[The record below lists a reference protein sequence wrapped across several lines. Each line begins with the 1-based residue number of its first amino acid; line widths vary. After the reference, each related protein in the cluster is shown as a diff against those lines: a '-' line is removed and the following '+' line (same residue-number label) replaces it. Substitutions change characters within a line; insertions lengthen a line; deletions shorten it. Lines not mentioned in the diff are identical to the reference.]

1 MAIDQ
6 EIMPSLL
13 RLLYILILIAVSLA
27 GCAPAGG
34 AVRPLTESELA
45 TIVAA
50 TSAAIQTQ
58 IYPTV
63 LAEQLSAVPGV
74 EGSPVMPTAT
84 ASITPFPTFTPP
96 PSLTP
101 LPTPRV
107 SSQTSTPVGM
117 TGLMATVA
125 AQTAAASGSGTP
137 PPLATGSGTPVP
149 DYACQYTGQTPS
161 DFVVYRAGKDFD
173 VFWTVKN
180 VGAKTWEAA
189 NVDLVYVSGAI
200 LHRRDAYDLRANV
213 PPGASVAIGFDAF
226 APDIEGG
233 YSTIWSLVL
242 RQGSQVIQF
251 CRVTFAFDVRPW
263 GEP

>member
-1 MAIDQ
+1 MPRLFRFFTLIFVAI
-6 EIMPSLL
+6 
-13 RLLYILILIAVSLA
+13 SLA

-34 AVRPLTESELA
+34 LVRPLTESELA
-45 TIVAA
+45 TVVAA
-50 TSAAIQTQ
+50 TSAALQTQ

-63 LAEQLSAVPGV
+63 LAEQLSAVAGAQ
-74 EGSPVMPTAT
+74 GSPAPTAT
-84 ASITPFPTFTPP
+84 PSITPYPTFTPP

-107 SSQTSTPVGM
+107 SAQTSTPVGM

-125 AQTAAASGSGTP
+125 AQTAIALGTGTP
-137 PPLATGSGTPVP
+137 PPLTTGTGTPAP
-149 DYACQYTGQTPS
+149 EYACQYIGQTPP
-161 DFVVYRAGKDFD
+161 DFVVYRPGREFD

-180 VGAKTWEAA
+180 VGSKTWEAA
-189 NVDLVYVSGAI
+189 NVDLVYVRGAI

-213 PPGASVAIGFDAF
+213 PPGASVAVGFDAH

-233 YSTIWSLVL
+233 YNTVWSLVL
-242 RQGSQVIQF
+242 RQGNGQVLQF
-251 CRVTFAFDVRPW
+251 CQVNFAFDVRVW

>member
-1 MAIDQ
+1 MTQPIRRLVLAWLCIAIT
-6 EIMPSLL
+6 
-13 RLLYILILIAVSLA
+13 LA

-34 AVRPLTESELA
+34 SVRPLTESELA

-50 TSAAIQTQ
+50 TSAALQTQ

-63 LAEQLSAVPGV
+63 LAEQLSAMPSV
-74 EGSPVMPTAT
+74 EGTPAPTAT
-84 ASITPFPTFTPP
+84 PSITPYPTFTPP

-125 AQTAAASGSGTP
+125 AQTAAASGSVTP
-137 PPLATGSGTPVP
+137 LPLATGSGTPVP
-149 DYACQYTGQTPS
+149 EYACQYIGQTPS
-161 DFVVYRAGKDFD
+161 DFVVYRPGKDFD

-180 VGAKTWEAA
+180 VGSKTWEAA
-189 NVDLVYVSGAI
+189 NVDLVYLKGAI
-200 LHRRDAYDLRANV
+200 LHRRSAYDLRANV
-213 PPGASVAIGFDAF
+213 PPGALVPVGFDAI

-233 YSTIWSLVL
+233 YNTVWALVL
-242 RQGSQVIQF
+242 RQGDGRVLQF
-251 CRVTFAFDVRPW
+251 CQVNFAFDVRRW

>member
-1 MAIDQ
+1 MNLPIR
-6 EIMPSLL
+6 
-13 RLLYILILIAVSLA
+13 RLTLSMIGIVITLA

-34 AVRPLTESELA
+34 LVRPLTESELA

-50 TSAAIQTQ
+50 TSAALQTQ

-63 LAEQLSAVPGV
+63 LAEQLSAVPGMQ
-74 EGSPVMPTAT
+74 GSPAPSAT

-107 SSQTSTPVGM
+107 SVQTSTPVGM

-137 PPLATGSGTPVP
+137 PLFATGSGTPVP
-149 DYACQYTGQTPS
+149 EYACQFIGQTPS
-161 DFVVYRAGKDFD
+161 DFVVYRPGKDFD

-180 VGAKTWEAA
+180 VGSKTWEAA
-189 NVDLVYVSGAI
+189 NVDLVYVKGAI
-200 LHRRDAYDLRANV
+200 LHRRSAYDLRANV
-213 PPGASVAIGFDAF
+213 PPGTSVSVGFDAF

-233 YSTIWSLVL
+233 YSTTWALVL
-242 RQGSQVIQF
+242 RQGDGQVLQF
-251 CRVTFAFDVRPW
+251 CRVNFAFDVRLW
-263 GEP
+263 GDP